1 MILGGRLTTWET
13 RGDNFGTPQ
22 NARYKNEFVPY
33 SGLTYDINRDLSV
46 YTSYT
51 EIFNPENRRD
61 RNNIIGPGEWAEL
74 RSRFERCCLR

>member
-1 MILGGRLTTWET
+1 MTQLSLIDPLTLILGGRLTTWET

-51 EIFNPENRRD
+51 EIFNPETVGTVITHYWPR
-61 RNNIIGPGEWAEL
+61 
-74 RSRFERCCLR
+74 